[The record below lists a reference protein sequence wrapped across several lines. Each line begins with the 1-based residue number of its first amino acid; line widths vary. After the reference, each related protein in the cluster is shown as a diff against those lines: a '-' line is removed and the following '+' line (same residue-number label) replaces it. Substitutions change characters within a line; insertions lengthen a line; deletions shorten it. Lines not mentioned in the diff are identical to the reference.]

1 MLFRSQFGWERGCPK
16 LREAHQQ
23 YDPSG
28 RAIRTADLKG
38 GEHVNF
44 IDLMKI
50 AVEETTEKML
60 EFQAHVLDQFETET
74 DENE

>member
-1 MLFRSQFGWERGCPK
+1 M
-16 LREAHQQ
+16 
-23 YDPSG
+23 
-28 RAIRTADLKG
+28 KG

-50 AVEETTEKML
+50 AVEETTGKML
-60 EFQAHVLDQFETET
+60 EFQAHVLDQFETRSET

>member
-1 MLFRSQFGWERGCPK
+1 M
-16 LREAHQQ
+16 
-23 YDPSG
+23 
-28 RAIRTADLKG
+28 KG

-50 AVEETTEKML
+50 AVEETTENML

>member
-1 MLFRSQFGWERGCPK
+1 M
-16 LREAHQQ
+16 
-23 YDPSG
+23 
-28 RAIRTADLKG
+28 KG